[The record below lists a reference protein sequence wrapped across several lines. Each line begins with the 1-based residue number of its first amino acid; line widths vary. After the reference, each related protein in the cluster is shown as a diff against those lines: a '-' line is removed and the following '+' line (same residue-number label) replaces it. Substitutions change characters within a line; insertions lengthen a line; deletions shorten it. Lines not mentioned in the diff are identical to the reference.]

1 MTPFQIMQSVT
12 YPSICLRK
20 SKNSLLIISSVMDG
34 DLYSLVLECV
44 LGEVCLIWAFWESG
58 IWMEVEGNVTL

>member
-1 MTPFQIMQSVT
+1 
-12 YPSICLRK
+12 
-20 SKNSLLIISSVMDG
+20 MDG